1 MNIIPWRRRELHPVK
16 FPDDLLSRFF
26 RNGDLDLA
34 SRLPEVF
41 QAGGAPAVNIGES
54 EDRFRISMD
63 CPGMNE
69 ADFKV
74 EALGNSLVISG
85 ERRFEDEQ
93 DYWRVESQFGRFQRS
108 VELPPNARTRPD
120 DISAVYKRGV
130 LTIDVRKVE
139 KTPAAKIPVQAG

>member
-26 RNGDLDLA
+26 RNGDL
-34 SRLPEVF
+34 
-41 QAGGAPAVNIGES
+41 
-54 EDRFRISMD
+54 
-63 CPGMNE
+63 
-69 ADFKV
+69 
-74 EALGNSLVISG
+74 
-85 ERRFEDEQ
+85 
-93 DYWRVESQFGRFQRS
+93 
-108 VELPPNARTRPD
+108 ARTRPD